1 MKHVLKVGSYLFL
14 TGEIELGHGVAYQ
27 GASESSGSSCRPV
40 HVPCPTGEF
49 ASNARRGAERT
60 MWFRGLSS
68 LDALEVYV
76 LSRLTHTFCHWDN
89 SYTNYYN

>member
-40 HVPCPTGEF
+40 HVPCPTEEF
-49 ASNARRGAERT
+49 ASNARRGGGADYVVSRT
-60 MWFRGLSS
+60 VFAGCAGGSRFVPTNTHLLS
-68 LDALEVYV
+68 LGQL
-76 LSRLTHTFCHWDN
+76 LHKLL
-89 SYTNYYN
+89 